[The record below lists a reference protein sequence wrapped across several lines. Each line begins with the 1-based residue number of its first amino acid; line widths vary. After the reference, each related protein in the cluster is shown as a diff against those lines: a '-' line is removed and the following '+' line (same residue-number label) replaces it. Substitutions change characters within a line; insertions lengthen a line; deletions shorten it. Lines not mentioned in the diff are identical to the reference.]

1 MEDKKMSMAV
11 LGLGRYGKYVAR
23 ELFENGVDL
32 MIADNDEEVINQM
45 SDIADMAVICDLS
58 DPEAVEKLGL
68 GSMNVVIVAMGSS
81 LESSIMCTTI
91 AKEQGVHRVIV
102 KASSERMG
110 KILKKLGA
118 DEIIYPEKTMAHMT
132 VTHLISGSGSGSNN

>member
-1 MEDKKMSMAV
+1 MSDNKTLSMAV
-11 LGLGRYGKYVAR
+11 LGLGRYGKYVSR

-32 MIADNDEEVINQM
+32 MIVDNDEEVINQM
-45 SDIADMAVICDLS
+45 SEIADMAVVCDLA

-81 LESSIMCTTI
+81 LEASIMCTTI
-91 AKEQGVHRVIV
+91 AKEQGVHKVIV

-118 DEIIYPEKTMAHMT
+118 DEIIYPEKTMAHLT
-132 VTHLISGSGSGSNN
+132 VTHILNK